1 MSDPTSQALAS
12 PTNGLEI
19 AVIGLSGRFPGAQN
33 VAQFWQN
40 LCDGQESITFF
51 APEELE
57 ASITGTAQVDQ
68 ANYVRAGGVVADSD
82 RFDAAFFS
90 FSPREAEVLDPQH
103 RLFLECAWEALE
115 DAGYDSQRYEG
126 LIGVYG
132 GARLS
137 SYLLTNLLP
146 NRDRLLQSVT
156 ANQIL
161 LGNDP
166 GNLTTRVSYKLNL
179 EGPSCTV
186 ETACSTSLVAVHLA
200 CQSLLNG
207 ECDMA
212 LAGGVGISSQ
222 QKSGYLYQE
231 GDILSPDG
239 HCRAFDAQAQGTV
252 SGNGVGLVVLKRLED
267 AIADGDCIRA
277 VIKGSAINNDGAA
290 KVSYT
295 APRIDSQ
302 AKVIQAA
309 QAIADVDAATV
320 TYIEAHGTGTSLG
333 DPIEVAALTQAF
345 QSQTARTRFC
355 ALGSVKTNVGHLG
368 VAAGVTGLIKTV
380 LSLQHQQIPPSLHF
394 QQPNPKIDFA
404 NSPFYVNTTLTP
416 WHSPTQPRRAGVS
429 SFGMGGTNAHV
440 VLEEA
445 PRSNSGASRS
455 HQILV
460 LSAKTPAALETA
472 TANLV
477 THLQQHPQMPL
488 ADVAYTLQVGR
499 QAFEHRRAVVC
510 QDKDAAIAALAPCD
524 ASAVW
529 TQPADAA
536 PQLVFMFPGQGSQYG
551 DMGRDLYAA
560 ESLFREHIDRCCQIL
575 QPHLDLDLRQIL
587 FTDHALLTQT
597 RYTQPALFVIE
608 YALAQLWISWGV
620 CPQVM
625 IGHSLGE
632 YVAACLA
639 GVFSLEAALR
649 LVAIRGQLMQQL
661 PSGSMLA
668 VSLSESDL
676 QPFLSEEIG
685 FAVHNAPQLCVLSGT
700 DQAIQKLSDRLT
712 QQGVHCRRLQ
722 TSHAFHSALM
732 DPILEPFITQVQ
744 QIVLQPPK
752 IPFISNVTG
761 TWITDEA
768 ATDPHYWARHL
779 RQSVRFSE
787 GIATLQ
793 AASASIFL
801 EVGPGRVLSTLA
813 KQTLSDA
820 SLPTLSSL
828 RHPQASQSDVAFIL
842 QTLAQLWS
850 LGVTVDWRSF
860 SAHEQRQRLP
870 LPTYPFERQRYW
882 IEPAP
887 ADRLTPTAP
896 PPPNASLTDGF
907 YVPTW
912 KQTPP
917 LALLRSQPPT
927 QPQTW
932 LLLVEAKGWGLAIAN
947 QLRQQGKTVITVTCG
962 QQFQRLSDGNYVL
975 NPLHP
980 PDYDCLIQ
988 ALARADQMPEAI
1000 AHGWCE
1006 TTEPASE
1013 QLGFYS
1019 LLFLTQAIG
1028 RQKIAT
1034 PLQLTII
1041 TNNAYDI
1048 TGDELLCPESSTA
1061 LGLAKVIPQEY
1072 PHITCY
1078 SVDISQS
1085 HPESERSLL
1094 AQLSRELTAPVDLN
1108 VAYRGQHRWVQTFEA
1123 VRISE
1128 NNSQYLLRENGVYI
1142 ITGGLGQ
1149 LGLILAQH
1157 IAQTAA
1163 VKLVLISRSS
1173 LPQRSHW
1180 QQWLKTHAEQDLTS
1194 HRIQQIQHL
1203 EQLGAEV
1210 LTISANVADI
1220 AQMQTAVTQAKQ
1232 QFGQIHGVI
1241 HAAGIASER
1250 HGIQALTPADCQ
1262 RQFQAKVYGSRLL
1275 TQVLPDEAL
1284 DFCLL
1289 FSSLASVLGG
1299 LGFAAYAAANSF
1311 MDAFAHQ
1318 QRRQGSF
1325 PILSINWDAW
1335 QIGEQARQTIAGST
1349 LVHAIT
1355 PTQGMAIF
1363 DRLLQLPPQTLA
1375 QIVVSTAAL
1384 QPRIE
1389 QWLKLASVRSDAPQ
1403 PAAPAQTLEGASRHQ
1418 IEQTIADIWQQVLG
1432 VASIGV
1438 DDNFFD
1444 LGGNSLSSIQVVAQL
1459 KQQLHAQISVV
1470 SLYEYPT
1477 VSKLTALLRQDDSEK
1492 TPLASS
1498 LTRGQKRRARQKQ
1511 RL

>member
-1 MSDPTSQALAS
+1 MSDSTSQPLAS
-12 PTNGLEI
+12 VTNGLEI

-40 LCDGQESITFF
+40 LCDGKESITFF

-57 ASITGTAQVDQ
+57 ASVTGTSQVDHP
-68 ANYVRAGGVVADSD
+68 NYVRASGVLADSD
-82 RFDAAFFS
+82 RFDAAFFG

-132 GARLS
+132 GSRLS
-137 SYLLTNLLP
+137 SYLLANLLP

-156 ANQIL
+156 PNQIL

-252 SGNGVGLVVLKRLED
+252 GGNGVGIVVLKRLED

-309 QAIADVDAATV
+309 QAIAEVDAATV
-320 TYIEAHGTGTSLG
+320 TYIEAHGTGTTLG

-345 QSQTARTRFC
+345 QTQTAQTGFC

-368 VAAGVTGLIKTV
+368 VAAGVTGLIKTI

-404 NSPFYVNTTLTP
+404 NSPFYVNTALTP
-416 WHSPTQPRRAGVS
+416 WDSPTRPRRAGVS

-445 PRSNSGASRS
+445 PRLPSGGSRS
-455 HQILV
+455 HQLLL
-460 LSAKTPAALETA
+460 LSAKTPSALETA

-477 THLQQHPQMPL
+477 THLQQHPQLPL

-499 QAFEHRRAVVC
+499 QAFDHRRVAVC
-510 QDKDAAIAALAPCD
+510 EDRETAIEVLKHSD
-524 ASAVW
+524 SSAVW
-529 TQPADAA
+529 TQQAASA
-536 PQLVFMFPGQGSQYG
+536 PQLAFMFPGQGSQYG
-551 DMGRDLYAA
+551 DMGRGLYAS
-560 ESLFREHIDRCCQIL
+560 ESLFREQIDRCCQLL
-575 QPHLDLDLRQIL
+575 QPHLDVDLRQIL
-587 FTDHALLTQT
+587 FTEHALLTQT
-597 RYTQPALFVIE
+597 RYTQPALFVVE

-625 IGHSLGE
+625 IGHSIGE

-649 LVAIRGQLMQQL
+649 LVAIRGRLMQQL
-661 PSGSMLA
+661 PPGSMLA
-668 VSLSESDL
+668 VSLSESEIK
-676 QPFLSEEIG
+676 PFLSEKIG

-700 DQAIQKLSDRLT
+700 DEAIQELSDRLT
-712 QQGVHCRRLQ
+712 HQGVHCRRLQ

-732 DPILEPFITQVQ
+732 DPILEPFVTQVQ
-744 QIVLQPPK
+744 QIALQPPK

-761 TWITDEA
+761 TWITDAEA
-768 ATDPHYWARHL
+768 TNPRYWARHL
-779 RQSVRFSE
+779 RQPVRFSQ

-793 AASASIFL
+793 SASASIFL

-813 KQTLSDA
+813 QQTFSDA
-820 SLPTLSSL
+820 ALPPLSSL
-828 RHPQASQSDVAFIL
+828 RHPKESQSDVAFIL
-842 QTLAQLWS
+842 QTLGKLWS
-850 LGVTVDWRSF
+850 LGITVDWSRF

-882 IEPAP
+882 VEPQP
-887 ADRLTPTAP
+887 AASPTPAAP
-896 PPPNASLTDGF
+896 PIPKSSLTDWF
-907 YVPTW
+907 YLPVW

-917 LALLRSQPPT
+917 LALLRSQSPN

-932 LLLVEAKGWGLAIAN
+932 LLLIEAQGWGQAIAR

-962 QQFQRLSDGNYVL
+962 QQFQRLRDGDYVL
-975 NPLHP
+975 NPLHQ
-980 PDYDCLIQ
+980 PDYDSLIQ
-988 ALARADQMPEAI
+988 ALTRADQMPEAI

-1006 TTEPASE
+1006 TAAAASD

-1028 RQKIAT
+1028 RQKIAS
-1034 PLQLTII
+1034 PVQLTII

-1048 TGDELLCPESSTA
+1048 TGGELLCPEASTA

-1085 HPESERSLL
+1085 QKESERSLL
-1094 AQLSRELTAPVDLN
+1094 EQLTSELTAPADLS

-1123 VRISE
+1123 VPFNE
-1128 NNSQYLLRENGVYI
+1128 NDSQYFLRENGVYI
-1142 ITGGLGQ
+1142 ITGGLGK

-1163 VKLVLISRSS
+1163 AKLVLISRSG
-1173 LPQRSHW
+1173 LPERSHW
-1180 QQWLKTHAEQDLTS
+1180 QQWLETHSAPDLTS
-1194 HRIQQIQHL
+1194 HRIQQIQRL

-1210 LTISANVADI
+1210 LTISADVADI

-1241 HAAGIASER
+1241 HAAGIANER
-1250 HGIQALTPADCQ
+1250 YGIQDLTPAACQ
-1262 RQFQAKVYGSRLL
+1262 RQFQAKLHGSRLL
-1275 TQVLPDEAL
+1275 TQVLQDEAL

-1311 MDAFAHQ
+1311 MDALAHQ
-1318 QRRQGSF
+1318 QRRRGSF

-1335 QIGEQARQTIAGST
+1335 QIEPQAGQAIAGST
-1349 LVHAIT
+1349 LGHGMT
-1355 PTQGMAIF
+1355 PTEGVAIF
-1363 DRLLQLPPQTLA
+1363 DRLLQLPRQALA
-1375 QIVVSTAAL
+1375 QIVVSTGAL
-1384 QPRIE
+1384 QPRID
-1389 QWLKLASVRSDAPQ
+1389 QWLKLASVRPGTPQ
-1403 PAAPAQTLEGASRHQ
+1403 PAAAAQSLEGASRHQ
-1418 IEQTIADIWQQVLG
+1418 IEQTIAAIWQQVLG
-1432 VASIGV
+1432 VESIGLH
-1438 DDNFFD
+1438 DNFFD

-1459 KQQLHAQISVV
+1459 KQRLKAQISVV
-1470 SLYEYPT
+1470 NLYECPT
-1477 VSKLTALLRQDDSEK
+1477 VSRLTALLRQDDSEK